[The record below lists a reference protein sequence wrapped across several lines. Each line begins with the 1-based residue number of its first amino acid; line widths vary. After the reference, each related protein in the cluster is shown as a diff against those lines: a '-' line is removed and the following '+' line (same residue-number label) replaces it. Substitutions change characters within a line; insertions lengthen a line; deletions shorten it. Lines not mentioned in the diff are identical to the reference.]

1 MSFTILHM
9 QKLKQPAIKGIQIHN
24 QREKES
30 QTNPDIDE
38 SKADL
43 NYDLVNE
50 TNIDYNEKI
59 NGMIEDG
66 LTTGKAVRK
75 DAVKVASFLVT
86 SDREFFDNLSESE
99 EKKFFSEAYEFF
111 CEKYGKE
118 NIAYSMV
125 HKDEKTPHMHVGFVP
140 LTEDGRLSA
149 KDFFGKKQQ
158 LVQLQ
163 DNFHQHMS
171 EAGFDLERG
180 VSSDRKHIEMQRLKA
195 LTIND
200 EIKAIEERKMDL
212 NLSLVD
218 IQSRLSDL
226 AKSLDGIKKVYE
238 VEVKEKGGLIRAKTV
253 ELAFEDYEG
262 IVTLAKASETLKR
275 SVNDLK
281 TEINHQKWENGSL
294 VTENKSLK
302 EKNKELKRENTLLG
316 RENLFLT
323 RTLERVSS
331 YYKDKVQNFSKRIGA
346 FKAEILDKMGEKILT
361 RNFTNTEEIKG
372 AQAFLKVKET
382 EEAKEAQEREMRRKK
397 ERDQDYER

>member
-38 SKADL
+38 SKAHL

-50 TNIDYNEKI
+50 TNIDYNEKV
-59 NGMIEDG
+59 NGMIENS

-163 DNFHQHMS
+163 DKFHQHMS

-218 IQSRLSDL
+218 VQSRLSDL
-226 AKSLDGIKKVYE
+226 AKSLDGIKKVDE

-253 ELAFEDYEG
+253 ELAVEDYEG

-275 SVNDLK
+275 EVTTLK
-281 TEINHQKWENGSL
+281 TEINHQRWENSSL
-294 VTENKSLK
+294 VAENKSLK
-302 EKNKELKRENTLLG
+302 DKNKDLKQENKVLS
-316 RENLFLT
+316 RENLFLM
-323 RTLERVSS
+323 RTLERVSN
-331 YYKDKVQNFSKRIGA
+331 YYKDKIQDFSKRLGS
-346 FKAEILDKMGEKILT
+346 FKAQILDKMGERLLT
-361 RNFTNTEEIKG
+361 KHFKDEKEVEG
-372 AQAFLKVKET
+372 AQLFMQVKE
-382 EEAKEAQEREMRRKK
+382 KETQEREAIRKK
-397 ERDQDYER
+397 DRDQDFER